1 MMKKF
6 LEIMMILSILFFPFK
21 VLGENTLPGYSEWT
35 TEEKDDENRIEAIQY
50 GRQVALSWSGWEST
64 KPNNTD
70 IKSMEINVKTIVTD
84 FDRGVYQEWEDA
96 EAKTIYTWNFTKSYK
111 VVSLFADVDTYTKT
125 YLEFS
130 APPLQ
135 VYCDGELVASI
146 GRHNRLSNWS
156 PEINTTCRC
165 VELKMSADTGNGRN
179 KTSASGLYISKAIP
193 SYAYVTKWSVG
204 TDWRFDEE
212 YERIYGGENPQ
223 IPVSR
228 KVYSYPLT
236 YQINYDLDG
245 GEFLEEVSS
254 SYTIFNEVVIPVAYK
269 KGYEFLG
276 FYDESGNRVTKIEK
290 GSYGNLNL
298 KAKYERK
305 MPSLYVAYTY
315 FIKEDK
321 KIDNEEL
328 LKLVNAK
335 AIDEIEGDISHK
347 IEIDYIVYENKDI
360 TVYIPS
366 YLDLSSE
373 GSVLIKFNVI
383 NSDGIST
390 SLERRY
396 YILGKGEKI
405 ENYNDN
411 IKIYTRYISEEYVD
425 TLDSNSIWKEADYQE
440 ILNKAFVK
448 IRRE

>member
-1 MMKKF
+1 
-6 LEIMMILSILFFPFK
+6 
-21 VLGENTLPGYSEWT
+21 
-35 TEEKDDENRIEAIQY
+35 
-50 GRQVALSWSGWEST
+50 
-64 KPNNTD
+64 
-70 IKSMEINVKTIVTD
+70 
-84 FDRGVYQEWEDA
+84 
-96 EAKTIYTWNFTKSYK
+96 
-111 VVSLFADVDTYTKT
+111 
-125 YLEFS
+125 
-130 APPLQ
+130 
-135 VYCDGELVASI
+135 
-146 GRHNRLSNWS
+146 
-156 PEINTTCRC
+156 
-165 VELKMSADTGNGRN
+165 
-179 KTSASGLYISKAIP
+179 
-193 SYAYVTKWSVG
+193 
-204 TDWRFDEE
+204 
-212 YERIYGGENPQ
+212 
-223 IPVSR
+223 
-228 KVYSYPLT
+228 
-236 YQINYDLDG
+236 
-245 GEFLEEVSS
+245 
-254 SYTIFNEVVIPVAYK
+254 
-269 KGYEFLG
+269 
-276 FYDESGNRVTKIEK
+276 
-290 GSYGNLNL
+290 
-298 KAKYERK
+298 

-366 YLDLSSE
+366 YLDLSDE
-373 GSVLIKFNVI
+373 GSILIKFNVI